1 MMRILLGTVGA
12 LALVIAPA
20 AAQLKPL
27 IVRGTI
33 EQVKG
38 PVLTVKSR
46 EGETLTV
53 RVASDAKVADVVK
66 ASLADIKPGVFVGAT
81 AVPQQG
87 GGWKA
92 AEVHLFPNSMRG
104 TGEGDRPY
112 DYKPKSTMT
121 NGTVGTVAGGRS
133 TVGGAVTK
141 TEGTK
146 LTLDYKGGKK
156 TVDVTPETAIV
167 SLVAGSSADLK
178 PGAQIMIPAATRQSD
193 GTLATARI
201 IVGRG
206 IAPPM

>member
-1 MMRILLGTVGA
+1 MMRILLGTLGV
-12 LALVIAPA
+12 LAIAIVPA

-33 EQVKG
+33 EQVNG

-46 EGETLTV
+46 AGDTLTV
-53 RVASDAKVADVVK
+53 RLAGDAKVVDVVK

-81 AVPQQG
+81 AVPEQG

-112 DYKPKSTMT
+112 DYQPKSTMT
-121 NGTVGTVAGGRS
+121 NGTVGNVAGGRS
-133 TVGGAVTK
+133 TVGGAVAK

-146 LTLDYKGGKK
+146 LTLDYQGGEK
-156 TVDVTPETAIV
+156 TVDVTPETTIV
-167 SLVAGSSADLK
+167 SLVPGSSADLK
-178 PGAQIMIPAATRQSD
+178 PGAEVVIPSATRQSD

-201 IVGRG
+201 SVGRG
-206 IAPPM
+206 VTPPM

>member
-1 MMRILLGTVGA
+1 MMRILLGTIC
-12 LALVIAPA
+12 ALVVAIASA
-20 AAQLKPL
+20 SAQQKPVR
-27 IVRGTI
+27 VRGTI
-33 EQVKG
+33 EQVNG

-53 RVASDAKVADVVK
+53 RLASDAKVVGVVK

-133 TVGGAVTK
+133 TVGGAVAK

-146 LTLDYKGGKK
+146 LTLDYKGGEK
-156 TVDVTPETAIV
+156 TVDVTPDTTV
-167 SLVAGSSADLK
+167 VKLVPGSTADLT
-178 PGAQIMIPAATRQSD
+178 PGAQIMIPAATRQ
-193 GTLATARI
+193 
-201 IVGRG
+201 
-206 IAPPM
+206 